1 MPINDCG
8 PIGLS
13 LQFLHVFI
21 TNHHSWPKLLV
32 SFSELKGK
40 SLLNIFVV
48 ATVIRHKF
56 NTYHYWIEEMIF
68 TLAGQSQRLSHLCT
82 CKISGVFNGIQ
93 THNLCDA
100 SAVFLPTVWS
110 HWDGKR
116 SICWA
121 HVFLWKEWRVK
132 EMFMNCGWEMKW
144 SLYCLALK
152 CDDHFFISFKTFL
165 SLRKHSF
172 FRWRGGLLTFC
183 LPKKGGSA

>member
-100 SAVFLPTVWS
+100 SAVLLPTVWS
-110 HWDGKR
+110 HSHVSR

-121 HVFLWKEWRVK
+121 RVPVKGMTSERNVYELWLRDEMIFVLSCPQVWR
-132 EMFMNCGWEMKW
+132 
-144 SLYCLALK
+144 
-152 CDDHFFISFKTFL
+152 
-165 SLRKHSF
+165 SF
-172 FRWRGGLLTFC
+172 FHFI
-183 LPKKGGSA
+183 